1 MGGLASHHV
10 HQACRVVPT
19 YVYGCQK
26 GKIPGKTW
34 EDGHKRAWPQQ
45 FGVLFGAWMWSSHWE
60 PCLMLGCPRVVKPLV
75 TDDGVTK
82 PSDSCMTV
90 RDLCGAATVACPSRA
105 FFFFFC
111 YVKNDLTVWLWL
123 WSQQFLADLILLSFS
138 VRWGLKIPQKQNNTW
153 YNTVSMAFQGAVRSR
168 TCSQQKLLVNG
179 ITQEQQKASWLH
191 LTSLPAHVPLG
202 SGGLTLKC
210 RC

>member
-1 MGGLASHHV
+1 MSIRPAELPLPMCRDAKKERFQARCGKTGTRELGLNSLGSYLELECGAPTESPASCWGAPGWWNHWSQMMGWPSLLTPVWQLG
-10 HQACRVVPT
+10 T
-19 YVYGCQK
+19 YVGQ
-26 GKIPGKTW
+26 
-34 EDGHKRAWPQQ
+34 
-45 FGVLFGAWMWSSHWE
+45 
-60 PCLMLGCPRVVKPLV
+60 PLWLV
-75 TDDGVTK
+75 PAG
-82 PSDSCMTV
+82 
-90 RDLCGAATVACPSRA
+90 L